1 MALNPILFG
10 GASLGPDLSGL
21 QTTFDNARKNALAE
35 QTLRKQQE
43 RQNQL
48 QSILSSGNPTS
59 PEVYNRVMA
68 LDNELGMKLAGEGR
82 AQAIEGR
89 AQSKFADEGR
99 RATMKEGQQRMAG
112 LIANLVIS
120 GGSDEALMALED
132 VATSPEQRAVIEQYW
147 KMTPDARKADALS
160 KPGVVDIIKAQMPNL
175 QTLGSAAT
183 GMGYIDR
190 NPASPTFNAGQPRAI
205 GNSGATTAGLPQTP
219 SNARSP
225 EVGAFIEQIILQNFP
240 NAEIRGRGRT
250 PERNREVG
258 GVPDSYHLDDAARD
272 IRTPAGMTKQQFIAQ
287 VQQRLGPQFQVLAS
301 GGDSIHI
308 EPSPTFGVQRTVGQ
322 VGQFSAPKT
331 PPPPKPVARFVDETV
346 NGVPGQRNTATGQFK
361 PYPEYAVK
369 AGAGAAPTAEA
380 ATKQNEAK
388 LTQARSMLG
397 TIERAKNLAGAGET
411 GLVGQAMRNVGG
423 TKAYALKR
431 VIDTLQA
438 NLSFDNLKKMRE
450 ESKTG
455 GALGQITV
463 RELELLAAT
472 IASLD
477 PNMERSEFLT
487 SLASVK
493 SEYDR
498 ILAALEQDAK
508 AEIPRLSPTEVAKL
522 PKGTRF
528 MTQDGREMVV
538 R

>member
-225 EVGAFIEQIILQNFP
+225 EVGAFIEQTILQNFP

-250 PERNREVG
+250 PERNAEVG
-258 GVPDSYHLDDAARD
+258 GVANSYHLDDAARD

-287 VQQRLGPQFQVLAS
+287 VQQRLGPQFEVLAS
-301 GGDSIHI
+301 GGDSIHV
-308 EPSPTFGVQRTVGQ
+308 EPSPTFGVQRTSGQ

-331 PPPPKPVARFVDETV
+331 PPPPRAAKQVAQVAPVA
-346 NGVPGQRNTATGQFK
+346 
-361 PYPEYAVK
+361 
-369 AGAGAAPTAEA
+369 AAPSPTAAGLADQKKQSDGLARLQEA
-380 ATKQNEAK
+380 ISNMEADVRE
-388 LTQARSMLG
+388 LD
-397 TIERAKNLAGAGET
+397 AGGGMT
-411 GLVGQAMRNVGG
+411 NNTNGLLRNVGASIASSG
-423 TKAYALKR
+423 LGQEVEKFVATKNQTVRNRLKASKQILIRALKNATGMSAQEMNSNVELKSILDSLGSETFDYQSNMDILNR
-431 VIDTLQA
+431 VRSA
-438 NLSFDNLKKMRE
+438 YSN
-450 ESKTG
+450 
-455 GALGQITV
+455 GALSGAANAPTKIPPAAV
-463 RELELLAAT
+463 KMLREN
-472 IASLD
+472 
-477 PNMERSEFLT
+477 P
-487 SLASVK
+487 
-493 SEYDR
+493 
-498 ILAALEQDAK
+498 ALKDKFDAK
-508 AEIPRLSPTEVAKL
+508 YGSGAAARALGGGP
-522 PKGTRF
+522 
-528 MTQDGREMVV
+528 
-538 R
+538 